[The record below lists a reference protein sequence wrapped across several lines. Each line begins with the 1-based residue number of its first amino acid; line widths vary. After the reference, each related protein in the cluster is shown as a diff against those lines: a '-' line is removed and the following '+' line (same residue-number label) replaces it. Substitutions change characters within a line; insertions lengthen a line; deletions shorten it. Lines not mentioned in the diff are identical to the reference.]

1 MDEKVILV
9 DTEDNVIGETMRSK
23 AHAESLLHRIVAI
36 YLTRPNGDI
45 LVQERMSG
53 KFDHSAAGHMNPG
66 ETQLIAAKRELCEE
80 LGVCGDGVSLAE
92 IGNAISGGTER
103 EKYYHMCKVYEYV
116 GEPKEINPQEVKSV
130 HWENP
135 LDIYQKMQTDTEWKL
150 YTGGFRST
158 LEVFLK
164 YKKLI

>member
-1 MDEKVILV
+1 
-9 DTEDNVIGETMRSK
+9 
-23 AHAESLLHRIVAI
+23 
-36 YLTRPNGDI
+36 
-45 LVQERMSG
+45 
-53 KFDHSAAGHMNPG
+53 
-66 ETQLIAAKRELCEE
+66 
-80 LGVCGDGVSLAE
+80 
-92 IGNAISGGTER
+92 
-103 EKYYHMCKVYEYV
+103 MCKVYEYV